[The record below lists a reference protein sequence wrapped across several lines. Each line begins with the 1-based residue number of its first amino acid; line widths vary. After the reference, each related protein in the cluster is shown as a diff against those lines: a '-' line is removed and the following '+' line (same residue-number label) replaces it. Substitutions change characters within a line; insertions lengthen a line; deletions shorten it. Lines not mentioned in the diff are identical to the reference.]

1 MSDTS
6 STESTDQ
13 GSGLPESAV
22 PGENPT
28 QAHDASDPSA
38 QVDKPSQAEGDEGD
52 A

>member
-6 STESTDQ
+6 STDPTQDSWPAESD
-13 GSGLPESAV
+13 V

-28 QAHDASDPSA
+28 AAHDPGDSGA